1 MKKRAARLKPI
12 EKLQHREHLGISQN
26 EFSLFCEVSKSN
38 IAMVESGQRLGFV
51 GSPNHIE
58 FLQSFL
64 ELGDFRAD
72 PEPFSF
78 PTEEEKQILQGLQL
92 ALIAKVHNIEQKIRV
107 MAFAYRQAFL
117 RNRFCVILLGKMMD
131 TGSSRYKIVERW
143 QRSAVEKIKTTSPFQ
158 QKLLQLEIESIRFK
172 MASIE
177 ELLALGEGSSV

>member
-1 MKKRAARLKPI
+1 MKKRAARTKPI

-26 EFSLFCEVSKSN
+26 DFSLFCEVSKSN

-72 PEPFSF
+72 MEPFSI
-78 PTEEEKQILQGLQL
+78 PTEEEKQILKGLRL

-117 RNRFCVILLGKMMD
+117 RNRFCVILLGRMKD
-131 TGSSRYKIVERW
+131 VGSSRYKIVDGW
-143 QRSAVEKIKTTSPFQ
+143 QRSAIEKIKTMSPFQ
-158 QKLLQLEIESIRFK
+158 QKLLEMEIESIRFK
-172 MASIE
+172 IASME
-177 ELLALGEGSSV
+177 ELLALGEGEK

>member
-1 MKKRAARLKPI
+1 MKKRAARTKPI

-72 PEPFSF
+72 MEPFSI
-78 PTEEEKQILQGLQL
+78 PTEEEKQILRDMQGSLSVKIL
-92 ALIAKVHNIEQKIRV
+92 KIEQKIRV
-107 MAFAYRQAFL
+107 MAFTYRQAFL
-117 RNRFCVILLGKMMD
+117 RKRFCVIVLGKMQD
-131 TGSSRYKIVERW
+131 VGSVRYKMVEGW
-143 QRSAVEKIKTTSPFQ
+143 QRSAIEKIKTTSPFQ
-158 QKLLQLEIESIRFK
+158 QKLLELEIESIRFK
-172 MASIE
+172 IASME
-177 ELLALGEGSSV
+177 ELLALGEGNK